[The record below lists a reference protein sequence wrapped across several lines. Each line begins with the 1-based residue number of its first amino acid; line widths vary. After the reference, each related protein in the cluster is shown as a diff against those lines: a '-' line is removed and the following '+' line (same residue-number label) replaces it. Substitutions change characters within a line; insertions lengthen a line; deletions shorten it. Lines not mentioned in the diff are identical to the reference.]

1 MKTTVNKRIDTID
14 SGEEKISELE
24 EIVTETI
31 KMKYNEKRK

>member
-1 MKTTVNKRIDTID
+1 MKTTVNKRTDMID
-14 SGEEKISELE
+14 SGEEKISEL